1 MKGTR
6 LVTHV
11 RPRMGTL
18 LAVTLAG
25 DGPRYTADL
34 SRVFA
39 TATTWE
45 RVMSHHLPTTPL
57 SRLNRRAGDPAGVA
71 SPALAMAVSLGRDL
85 ASRTGGAFDPTIAP
99 LMRLWQRAARRGRQP
114 SARQLEHARRLV
126 GWRSIEI
133 DARRVALRARGM
145 ALDLGALGK
154 GIALD
159 RIARR
164 LRQGGCRSALVNF
177 GESSL
182 VAIGRPPR
190 GRWRVALRHPDG
202 GFAGEFALDDRAC
215 STSATLGQTVRLGTA
230 VLGHIVDPRTGKTL
244 RRRAQVTV
252 LASSATVAEAAST
265 ALLVLGPRAMNGL
278 ARDFG
283 IDVCWIDRSGI
294 RTTAGFA
301 IRRAT

>member
-1 MKGTR
+1 
-6 LVTHV
+6 
-11 RPRMGTL
+11 MGTL
-18 LAVTLAG
+18 LAVTLRG
-25 DGPRYTADL
+25 DGPGCMPDL
-34 SRVFA
+34 SRVFG
-39 TATTWE
+39 TATIWE
-45 RVMSHHLPTTPL
+45 RVMSNYLPTTPL
-57 SRLNRRAGDPAGVA
+57 SRLNRRAGDPAGVV
-71 SPALAMAVSLGRDL
+71 SRALATAVSLGRDL

-99 LMRLWQRAARRGRQP
+99 LVKLWQSAARRGRPP
-114 SARQLEHARRLV
+114 SARQLERARRLV

-133 DARRVALRARGM
+133 DAARVALLARGM

-164 LRQGGCRSALVNF
+164 LRRGGCRSALVNF

-230 VLGHIVDPRTGKTL
+230 VLGHIVDPRTGRTL

-252 LASSATVAEAAST
+252 LASSATVAEAVST
-265 ALLVLGPRAMNGL
+265 ALLVLGPQAMDGL

-283 IDVCWIDRSGI
+283 IDGCWIDRSGI

-301 IRRAT
+301 IQRAA

>member
-1 MKGTR
+1 MSATR
-6 LVTHV
+6 LVTYV

-18 LAVTLAG
+18 LAVTLPDDEPTRMSA
-25 DGPRYTADL
+25 L

-39 TATTWE
+39 TAAAWE

-57 SRLNRRAGDPAGVA
+57 SRLNERAGHPAGVV
-71 SPALAMAVSLGRDL
+71 SGALATAVRLGRDL
-85 ASRTGGAFDPTIAP
+85 ASRTDGAFDPTIAP
-99 LMRLWQRAARRGRQP
+99 LVKLWQSAARRDRAP
-114 SARQLEHARRLV
+114 SRRQLERARRLV

-145 ALDLGALGK
+145 ALDMGALGK

-164 LRQGGCRSALVNF
+164 LRRGGCRAALVNF

-182 VAIGRPPR
+182 VAIGRPAR

-202 GFAGEFALDDRAC
+202 GFAGEFSLDDRAC
-215 STSATLGQTVRLGTA
+215 STSATLGQTARLGTA
-230 VLGHIVDPRTGKTL
+230 VLGHIVDPRTGRSL

-252 LASSATVAEAAST
+252 LAPSATVAEAVST
-265 ALLVLGPRAMNGL
+265 ALLILGPRAMHEL

-283 IDVCWIDRSGI
+283 IEACWIDRSGI
-294 RTTAGFA
+294 RTTPGF
-301 IRRAT
+301 RMLRAA

>member
-1 MKGTR
+1 MSSVR

-18 LAVTLAG
+18 LAVTLPG
-25 DGPRYTADL
+25 DRSSVPPDL

-39 TATTWE
+39 TAAAWE
-45 RVMSHHLPTTPL
+45 RVMSRHVPATPL
-57 SRLNRRAGDPAGVA
+57 ARLNRRAGDPAGVV
-71 SPALAMAVSLGRDL
+71 SRALATAVGLGREL
-85 ASRTGGAFDPTIAP
+85 AARTGGAFDPTIAP
-99 LMRLWQRAARRGRQP
+99 LAKLWQSAARRGRRP
-114 SARQLEHARRLV
+114 AARELERARRLV

-133 DARRVALRARGM
+133 ARPRVALRARGM

-159 RIARR
+159 RIARH
-164 LRQGGCRSALVNF
+164 LRRGGCPSALVNF

-215 STSATLGQTVRLGTA
+215 STSATWGQTVRLGRT
-230 VLGHIVDPRTGKTL
+230 VLGHIVDPRTGKPL
-244 RRRAQVTV
+244 RRHAQVTV
-252 LASSATVAEAAST
+252 LAPSATVAEALST
-265 ALLVLGPRAMNGL
+265 ALLVLGPRAL
-278 ARDFG
+278 HDVARDFG
-283 IDVCWIDRSGI
+283 IDACWIDRLGI
-294 RTTAGFA
+294 RTTPGFG
-301 IRRAT
+301 IRRAA